1 MTKVSEWLSE
11 VRVFDQPTVEVSTAI
26 LAGFLS
32 FLSPCVLPLIPGYLS
47 FISGVSFEDL
57 ASRDKATS
65 HLGKLTINTLFFV
78 IGFSLVFILL
88 GAAASGI
95 GGWLRQNLALFNKL
109 AGALV
114 FLFGLHVTGLLRIK
128 ALNYEKRFNL
138 GAVKKKG
145 ILGSVLV
152 GIAFAFGWTP
162 CIGPILGSILTLAA
176 QQENSSQGVMLLVFY
191 SAGLGIPFILTALLF
206 NYLIGAFGFVKRHFR
221 AVEVISGGLLM
232 LVGVLIFFNLL
243 QRISGFLLDVFP
255 ALGGIG

>member
-1 MTKVSEWLSE
+1 ME
-11 VRVFDQPTVEVSTAI
+11 VPAAI

-57 ASRDKATS
+57 VSREKTAS
-65 HLGKLTINTLFFV
+65 HLRRLTVNTVFFV
-78 IGFSLVFILL
+78 IGFSLVFIIL

-95 GGWLRQNLALFNKL
+95 GGWLRHNLALFNKI

-114 FLFGLHVTGLLRIK
+114 FLFGLHVSGLLRIR

-138 GAVKKKG
+138 SRAKRKG
-145 ILGSVLV
+145 ILGSALI

-162 CIGPILGSILTLAA
+162 CIGPILGGILTLAA
-176 QQENSSQGVMLLVFY
+176 QQESSRQGVMLLVFY

-206 NYLIGAFGFVKRHFR
+206 NYLMGVFGFIKRHFR
-221 AVEVISGGLLM
+221 AVEIVSGGLLM
-232 LVGVLIFFNLL
+232 LVGVLIFFDLL
-243 QRISGFLLDVFP
+243 QRVSGFLLDIFP
-255 ALGGIG
+255 ALGKIG